1 MYIWLREC
9 VNCKYMLRSA
19 TLATF
24 GIIDYTHLVVE
35 HLFHLDL
42 LQVARVVI
50 TVSRAESNLVRTRVD
65 VAVLVDVRAVGCRQ
79 HPPRCDERAST
90 NGCSAV

>member
-1 MYIWLREC
+1 M
-9 VNCKYMLRSA
+9 
-19 TLATF
+19 
-24 GIIDYTHLVVE
+24 VE
-35 HLFHLDL
+35 DLFHLYQ
-42 LQVARVVI
+42 LQMRRVVI
-50 TVSRAESNLVRTRVD
+50 VVSRAESNLVRTRVD